1 MPKVYD
7 CFTFFNELDLLEV
20 RLNELD
26 GVVDRFVLCESPYT
40 FRGQPKP
47 LVFQENRA
55 RFARFLPKIEH
66 VVVDDLPLGGR
77 KKEHDYFKK
86 ERFQRNALARGLHDA
101 APDDYVILCDVDEIP
116 RASVIEAIVRANGPK
131 AVHLLEMDY
140 YTYFLNLM
148 TSAGWNKPRMARH
161 GDIRRLQALRSGGP
175 GWAPKEKRVLSVLRQ
190 WKRMVFGVRPRP
202 WVNVPDAGWHF
213 TSMNGPAAV
222 REKMIAYSHVRPDM
236 ENEAAIIATIT
247 AVLERAVANGGAA
260 IPRIETLDRLPA
272 FIKDHADRFA
282 GHIASTETL
291 ADYRAMA
298 PR

>member
-66 VVVDDLPLGGR
+66 VVVNDLPLGGR

-86 ERFQRNALARGLHDA
+86 ERFQRNALERGLKGA

-131 AVHLLEMDY
+131 SVHLLEMDY
-140 YTYFLNLM
+140 YTYFLNLL
-148 TSAGWNKPRMARH
+148 TSTGWSKPRMARY
-161 GDIRRLQALRSGGP
+161 GDIRKLQALRSGGP
-175 GWAPKEKRVLSVLRQ
+175 GWAPKEKRPLSVLRQ

-202 WVNVPDAGWHF
+202 WVTVPNAGWHF

-222 REKMIAYSHVRPDM
+222 REKMMAYSHVRPDM
-236 ENEAAIIATIT
+236 ENEAGIIGQIS
-247 AVLERAVANGGAA
+247 AVLERAAANGAGTT
-260 IPRIETLDRLPA
+260 PRIEPLDRLPA
-272 FIKDHADRFA
+272 FIHANADRFA
-282 GHIASTETL
+282 GQIASAETQ
-291 ADYRAMA
+291 ADYREMA
-298 PR
+298 RR